1 MEKSKTD
8 RRVLRTRAAL
18 RQALMELIREKGY
31 DSLTVEEITQYANL
45 GRATFYLH
53 YKDKDDLLLEE
64 FSLLAR
70 ERVQAL
76 SQVPF
81 AVWLPAS
88 NGEAGGTARENKPVQ
103 PFLLVFQHVA
113 DNAELYRILLKNQS
127 SNRIASRIRE
137 ILIESINE
145 FVRTKTQTDPI
156 PILFEIPVDFLAAY
170 FNGALVSS
178 IDWWLENMEQVSVEE
193 MTRMFQRLF
202 FPGAR
207 KIMGL
212 NKLQDA

>member
-1 MEKSKTD
+1 MQKNKTD
-8 RRVLRTRAAL
+8 RRVIRTRSAL
-18 RQALMELIREKGY
+18 RQSLMELIREKGY
-31 DSLTVEEITQYANL
+31 ETLTVEEITQRANL

-64 FSLLAR
+64 FSLLAQ

-76 SQVPF
+76 AQVPF
-81 AVWLPAS
+81 AVWLPA
-88 NGEAGGTARENKPVQ
+88 GTELGSAVRENKPAQ
-103 PFLLVFQHVA
+103 PFMMVFQHVA

-127 SNRIASRIRE
+127 SNRIAGRIRE
-137 ILIESINE
+137 ILIDAIND
-145 FVRTKTQTDPI
+145 FVRVKSRTDPI
-156 PILFEIPVDFLAAY
+156 PILFEIPVELLAAY

-178 IDWWLENMEQVSVEE
+178 IDWWLENMEQVSVDE

-212 NKLQDA
+212 NGIQDE